1 MSEKKIPKAKLDRCI
16 ELSRRYFDI
25 KTPMDHDLLDKKIEA
40 FNELE
45 REVKVGY
52 IVLSDLMRGILDWYG
67 LKNDATNEDIYKV
80 LEVLGWQ
87 VVDDESAE
95 HRAVDE

>member
-16 ELSRRYFDI
+16 ELSRRCFDVMS
-25 KTPMDHDLLDKKIEA
+25 PFDRELLNEKIEA
-40 FNELE
+40 CNELD
-45 REVKVGY
+45 RAVDVRY
-52 IVLSDLMRGILDWYG
+52 IVFSDLLSSVLTYHG
-67 LKNDATNEDIYKV
+67 LKTDATNEDIYKV

-95 HRAVDE
+95 HRTVDE